1 MNKFQLMRIDK
12 KIIIKFNIFNKSY
25 KIYILKKNSTV
36 QIIN

>member
-36 QIIN
+36 

>member
-1 MNKFQLMRIDK
+1 MNKFQLMRIDKKLK

-36 QIIN
+36 